1 MQARLTYAIKYGG
14 HMDRAV
20 AFHRDSLGLKLRF
33 ASPSWSEFDTGE
45 VTLALQ
51 AAGEG
56 HPPAASR
63 SASRRTTCARSARRE
78 PRTD

>member
-56 HPPAASR
+56 HPPGCVEIGF
-63 SASRRTTCARSARRE
+63 TTDDLRAVCEARAE
-78 PRTD
+78 N